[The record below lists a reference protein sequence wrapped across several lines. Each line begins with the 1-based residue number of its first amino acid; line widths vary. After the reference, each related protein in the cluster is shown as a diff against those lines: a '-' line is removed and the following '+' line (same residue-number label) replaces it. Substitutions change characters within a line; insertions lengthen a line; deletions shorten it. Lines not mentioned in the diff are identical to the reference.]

1 MNKYWRKF
9 VIFRH
14 HFAITFMFKYLT
26 LVLDDVQTNL
36 AWLRSGFGTVDIA
49 YVTSYQLSAAHIK
62 HLI

>member
-1 MNKYWRKF
+1 
-9 VIFRH
+9 
-14 HFAITFMFKYLT
+14 MFKYLT

-49 YVTSYQLSAAHIK
+49 YVTSYQLSAANIK